1 MTTPEHNKTLGASLI
16 CGETNFLN
24 QEVHN
29 VLKEN
34 SMDESRI
41 MIRADS
47 ARLSTFQSDNL
58 RVYKG
63 LFGGRA
69 RKFVILGS
77 VTSKFSPAGYLTE
90 LCREARNLHKP
101 EHGRYLQH
109 AWQNSTVLGVEPNII
124 KAGK

>member
-1 MTTPEHNKTLGASLI
+1 MSP
-16 CGETNFLN
+16 
-24 QEVHN
+24 
-29 VLKEN
+29 
-34 SMDESRI
+34 
-41 MIRADS
+41 ADS
-47 ARLSTFQSDNL
+47 ARLGTYQPDNL
-58 RVYKG
+58 RIYKD

-109 AWQNSTVLGVEPNII
+109 AWQNSTALGVEPNII
-124 KAGK
+124 GAGK